1 MLQRTSGYPPLQI
14 PLIVA
19 CIASN
24 SSACSFCFFHCS
36 SVARSVSWVLSLQVL
51 ADKAVGGR
59 RGPVWQAAL
68 HSQELFKSL
77 QRHYSN
83 TITDADKQ
91 DAINL

>member
-1 MLQRTSGYPPLQI
+1 MCVCAIMCVFSR
-14 PLIVA
+14 
-19 CIASN
+19 
-24 SSACSFCFFHCS
+24 
-36 SVARSVSWVLSLQVL
+36 QVL
-51 ADKAVGGR
+51 ADKGMGGS

-91 DAINL
+91 DAINLYANHLVWRT